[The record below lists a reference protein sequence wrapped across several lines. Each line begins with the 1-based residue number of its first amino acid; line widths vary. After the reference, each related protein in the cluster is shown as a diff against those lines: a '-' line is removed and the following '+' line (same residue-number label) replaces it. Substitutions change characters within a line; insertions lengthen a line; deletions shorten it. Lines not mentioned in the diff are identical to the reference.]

1 MTIGEDVVDV
11 TRASAPVWTGLFPWQ
26 REAARAALRH
36 RDRWP
41 HALLIAGREGIGK
54 RSFALE
60 LARSLLCERPDAD
73 GLACGACAS
82 CHYAEAGQ
90 HPDLRIVLP
99 VEIDDDN
106 VATPS
111 LWINVAH
118 IRALIEWAAL
128 TSHRRVAKVAVIVPA
143 ERMNPAAANALLK
156 TLEEPPSG
164 TFLILV
170 AHQPG
175 RLPPTIRS
183 RCQWLSAPSPDSATA
198 RAWLMEQD
206 VREPERVLS
215 QSAGAPLAA
224 LRLADAAYQAER
236 TVWLDA
242 LGSPA
247 TLDPIEL
254 AARIDRAPR
263 DARKLL
269 LGAAIDWLAAW
280 CADIAAAK
288 AGASPM
294 RNTDYAPVI
303 ASIATVVAPLPLF
316 RYHRSLLQERA
327 QIAHPLQPRLVA
339 EALLFQYQK
348 LFG

>member
-1 MTIGEDVVDV
+1 
-11 TRASAPVWTGLFPWQ
+11 
-26 REAARAALRH
+26 
-36 RDRWP
+36 
-41 HALLIAGREGIGK
+41 
-54 RSFALE
+54 
-60 LARSLLCERPDAD
+60 
-73 GLACGACAS
+73 
-82 CHYAEAGQ
+82 
-90 HPDLRIVLP
+90 
-99 VEIDDDN
+99 
-106 VATPS
+106 
-111 LWINVAH
+111 
-118 IRALIEWAAL
+118 
-128 TSHRRVAKVAVIVPA
+128 
-143 ERMNPAAANALLK
+143 
-156 TLEEPPSG
+156 
-164 TFLILV
+164 
-170 AHQPG
+170 
-175 RLPPTIRS
+175 
-183 RCQWLSAPSPDSATA
+183 
-198 RAWLMEQD
+198 MEQG

-242 LGSPA
+242 LGSPV

-316 RYHRSLLQERA
+316 RCKSALKSRTRCSRASLPKRCCSNTKSCLD
-327 QIAHPLQPRLVA
+327 RLCRCPWHD
-339 EALLFQYQK
+339 EA
-348 LFG
+348 